1 MGRKI
6 RVRSLVIG
14 GLFTLLF
21 LAMTMKLYWVQVVNG
36 AELLDKAEDSWS
48 RQKVLQP
55 IRGAI
60 LDRDGKILA
69 QDGESYTVAV
79 NPLLID
85 KYKQQNE
92 VVGMLAPLLNMNTSE
107 GLNKL
112 NERVTSKREDGRL
125 KDQVEIR
132 NEGWKID
139 KSIADGINKQ
149 IDKLGLKG
157 SITLLKEK
165 KRYYPMN
172 ELASHILGY
181 VDKENHAR
189 TGIELFYDEYL
200 KGTPGAVSYEKD
212 RLGYQLPEGR
222 ATVTAPVNGY
232 NVRTTIDRNIQHY
245 IEEALE
251 KMNEQFHPKGAMVI
265 AADPNTME
273 ILGMSSLPTY
283 NPNSYWNFADQ
294 GDFKNLTIASQYEP
308 GSTFKIVTL
317 AGAVDQGIFQ
327 PEETYQSGS
336 IKVPGATVRDHNN
349 GQGWGT
355 ITYLEGL
362 KRSSN
367 VAFVKLGYDGLGKEK
382 LHDYIEKFGFGH
394 KTGIDLA
401 GEISG
406 DINFHYPSEV
416 ANATFGQ
423 GVAVTAMQQVAAI
436 SAIANGGKLMKPYM
450 MKEIIDPETNKVIKK
465 TKPEVVRQVISEK
478 AAKEVSGYLEQ
489 VVSDQEIGT
498 GRRVYIDGY
507 RIAGKTG
514 TAQKFIDGSYATSK
528 WVVSF
533 IGYAPADNPQI
544 VLCVIIDD
552 PEIGSDSNRSSEVS
566 APVFKDI
573 MGKSLRYLKVP
584 KANTLQGV
592 TQLLDNSGV
601 LMPNLKGAS
610 TSEAKDLLNRIGID
624 YEVIGKGQKVLQ
636 QHPMAGTRIGLEQRG
651 YIVTQPLEGLSFP
664 DVTGL
669 SMRDVVEVC
678 SVYEAN
684 CTLLGEGYVISQ
696 KSTGVPP
703 TQSMEITFEPYRLE
717 PIVEEQVSSN
727 NNEEEE

>member
-1 MGRKI
+1 MGRRI

-21 LAMTMKLYWVQVVNG
+21 LVMTMKLYWVQVVNG

-55 IRGAI
+55 MRGAI
-60 LDRDGKILA
+60 LDRNDKILA
-69 QDGESYTVAV
+69 RDGDSYTVAV

-85 KYKQQNE
+85 KYNQQDD
-92 VVGMLAPLLNMNTSE
+92 VVGILAPLLNMNTPE
-107 GLNKL
+107 GLRKL
-112 NERVTSKREDGRL
+112 NDRITSKRDDGRL

-139 KSIADGINKQ
+139 KSVADDINKQ
-149 IDKLGLKG
+149 IDNLKLRG
-157 SITLLKEK
+157 SITLIEER
-165 KRYYPMN
+165 KRYYPTN
-172 ELASHILGY
+172 QLASHILGY
-181 VDKENHAR
+181 VDKESQAR

-200 KGTPGAVSYEKD
+200 KGTPGSISYEKD
-212 RLGYQLPEGR
+212 RLGYQLPEGQ
-222 ATVTAPVNGY
+222 ATVTAPVNGS

-251 KMNEQFHPKGAMVI
+251 KMNEQFRPEGAMVI

-283 NPNSYWNFADQ
+283 NPNTYWDFDDQ
-294 GDFKNLTIASQYEP
+294 GDFKNHNVASQYEP

-317 AGAVDQGIFQ
+317 AAAVDQGLFQ
-327 PEETYQSGS
+327 PEATYQSGS
-336 IKVPGATVRDHNN
+336 IRVPGATVRDHNN
-349 GQGWGT
+349 GRGWGN
-355 ITYLEGL
+355 ITYLDGL

-367 VAFVKLGYDGLGKEK
+367 VAFVKLGVDGLGKEM
-382 LHDYIEKFGFGH
+382 LHNYIQKFGFGN

-423 GVAVTAMQQVAAI
+423 GVAVTAIQQVAAI
-436 SAIANGGKLMKPYM
+436 SAIANGGKLMKPYIV
-450 MKEIIDPETNKVIKK
+450 KEIIDPVTNKVLKK
-465 TKPEVVRQVISEK
+465 IEPEVIRQVISER
-478 AAKEVSGYLEQ
+478 AANEVNGYLEQ

-498 GRRVYIDGY
+498 GRRVFIPGY

-514 TAQKFIDGSYATSK
+514 TAQKFIDGSYAADK

-533 IGYAPADNPQI
+533 IGYAPADNPKI
-544 VLCVIIDD
+544 VLCVIIDNPD
-552 PEIGSDSNRSSEVS
+552 IGSDSNRSSEVS

-573 MGKSLRYLKVP
+573 MGKSLRYLNVP
-584 KANTLQGV
+584 KTNTSQGV
-592 TQLLDNSGV
+592 TQLLDDTGV
-601 LMPNLKGAS
+601 LMPDLKNESA
-610 TSEAKDLLNRIGID
+610 SEAKNLLDRVGISYD
-624 YEVIGKGQKVLQ
+624 VIGNGQKVVQ
-636 QHPMAGTRIGLEQRG
+636 QQPMAGTRIGLEQRG
-651 YIVTQPLEGLSFP
+651 YILTQPIEGLAFP
-664 DVTGL
+664 DVTGR
-669 SMRDVVEVC
+669 SMRDVIEMC
-678 SVYEAN
+678 SVFEAD

-696 KSTGVPP
+696 KSTGKAP
-703 TQSMEITFEPYRLE
+703 THAIEIIFEPFKLE
-717 PIVEEQVSSN
+717 AIVEEETETEAQSN
-727 NNEEEE
+727 N

>member
-14 GLFTLLF
+14 GFFTLLF
-21 LAMTMKLYWVQVVNG
+21 LLMTMKLYWVQVVNG

-55 IRGAI
+55 VRGSI
-60 LDRDGKILA
+60 LDRNDKILA
-69 QDGESYTVAV
+69 QDGESFTVAV
-79 NPLLID
+79 NPMLID
-85 KYKQQNE
+85 KYKQQDE
-92 VVGMLAPLLNMNTSE
+92 VVGLLAPLLNMNTPA
-107 GLNKL
+107 GLLKL
-112 NERVTSKREDGRL
+112 NDRVTSKREDGRF

-139 KSIADGINKQ
+139 KSVADEINKQ
-149 IDKLGLKG
+149 IENLGLKG
-157 SITLLKEK
+157 SIALLKEQ

-172 ELASHILGY
+172 ELASHVLGY
-181 VDKENHAR
+181 VDKENQAR

-200 KGTPGAVSYEKD
+200 KGTTGSIRYEKD
-212 RLGYQLPEGR
+212 RLGYQLPEGH
-222 ATVTAPVNGY
+222 ATVIAPVDGN

-245 IEEALE
+245 IDEALE

-283 NPNSYWNFADQ
+283 NPNTYWNFADQ
-294 GDFKNLTIASQYEP
+294 GDFQNHNIASQYEP

-317 AGAVDQGIFQ
+317 AGAVDQGIFH
-327 PEETYQSGS
+327 PEESYQSGR
-336 IKVPGATVRDHNN
+336 IKVPGATIRDHNN
-349 GQGWGT
+349 GAGWGS

-382 LHDYIEKFGFGH
+382 LRDYIEKFGFGH

-423 GVAVTAMQQVAAI
+423 GVAVTAIQQVAAI

-450 MKEIIDPETNKVIKK
+450 MKEIIDPVTNKVLKK
-465 TKPEVVRQVISEK
+465 TEPEVIRQVISER

-514 TAQKFIDGSYATSK
+514 TAQKFIDGNYAASK

-552 PEIGSDSNRSSEVS
+552 PDIGSDSNRSSEVS

-573 MGKSLRYLKVP
+573 MGKSLRYLNVP
-584 KANTLQGV
+584 KANTSQGV

-601 LMPNLKGAS
+601 LMPDLSNAS
-610 TSEAKDLLNRIGID
+610 TSEAKDLLSRIGIGYD
-624 YEVIGKGQKVLQ
+624 VIGNGQKVLQ
-636 QHPMAGTRIGLEQRG
+636 QQPMAGTRIGLEQRG
-651 YIVTQPLEGLSFP
+651 YIVTEPLEGLTFP

-678 SVYEAN
+678 SVYEAD
-684 CTLLGEGYVISQ
+684 CTLLGEGYVTSQ
-696 KSTGVPP
+696 KSIGKRP
-703 TQSMEITFEPYRLE
+703 TQSIEITFAPFKLE
-717 PIVEEQVSSN
+717 PNVEEQV
-727 NNEEEE
+727 ED

>member
-1 MGRKI
+1 MGRRI

-21 LAMTMKLYWVQVVNG
+21 LTMTMKLYWVQIVNG

-48 RQKVLQP
+48 KQKVLQP
-55 IRGAI
+55 IRGSI
-60 LDRDGKILA
+60 LDRNDKILA

-85 KYKQQNE
+85 KYKQQDV
-92 VVGMLAPLLNMNTSE
+92 VVGMLAPLLNMNTPE
-107 GLNKL
+107 GLSKL
-112 NERVTSKREDGRL
+112 NVRVTSKRDDGRL

-139 KSIADGINKQ
+139 KSVADEIIKQ
-149 IDKLGLKG
+149 IDNLGLKG
-157 SITLLKEK
+157 SVTLLEER
-165 KRYYPMN
+165 KRYYPTN
-172 ELASHILGY
+172 QLASHVLGY
-181 VDKENHAR
+181 VDKENQAR
-189 TGIELFYDEYL
+189 TGIELVYDEYL
-200 KGTPGAVSYEKD
+200 KGTPGSISYEKD
-212 RLGYQLPEGR
+212 RLGYQLPEGH
-222 ATVTAPVNGY
+222 AAVTAPVNGS

-273 ILGMSSLPTY
+273 ILGMSSLPTF
-283 NPNSYWNFADQ
+283 NPNTYWDFADQ
-294 GDFKNLTIASQYEP
+294 GDFKNHNIASQFEP

-317 AGAVDQGIFQ
+317 AGAVDQGIFH
-327 PEETYQSGS
+327 PEDTYPSGS
-336 IKVPGATVRDHNN
+336 IKVPGATIRDHNN
-349 GQGWGT
+349 GWGWGN

-394 KTGIDLA
+394 KTGIDLT

-423 GVAVTAMQQVAAI
+423 GVAVTAIQQVAAI
-436 SAIANGGKLMKPYM
+436 SAIANGGKLMRPYL
-450 MKEIIDPETNKVIKK
+450 MKEIIDPVTNEVLKK
-465 TKPEVVRQVISEK
+465 TEPEFIRQVISEQ

-498 GRRVYIDGY
+498 GRRGFIDGY

-552 PEIGSDSNRSSEVS
+552 PDIGSDSNRSGEVS

-573 MGKSLRYLKVP
+573 MGKSLRYLNVP
-584 KANTLQGV
+584 KANTSLGV

-601 LMPNLKGAS
+601 LMPDLSQVS
-610 TSEAKDLLNRIGID
+610 TSEAKDLLSRIGIAYD
-624 YEVIGKGQKVLQ
+624 VIGNGKKVVQ
-636 QHPMAGTRIGLEQRG
+636 QQPMAGTQIGLEQRG
-651 YIVTQPLEGLSFP
+651 YILTQPLEGLTFP
-664 DVTGL
+664 DVTGR

-678 SVYEAN
+678 SVYEAD
-684 CTLLGEGYVISQ
+684 CTLLGEGFVISQ
-696 KSTGVPP
+696 KFIGTPDSKII
-703 TQSMEITFEPYRLE
+703 EIIFEPFKLE
-717 PIVEEQVSSN
+717 PVPEEQTETN
-727 NNEEEE
+727 NNEEE